1 MVMRALRRLLSP
13 TMGINRSEPVLAW
26 LLRGMTWLVSGRA
39 RRTGLRMLTFSF
51 LLGWLVGALFVSLE
65 ATGWLAIALIASRF
79 VLDGLTMTR
88 SWGRIGLE
96 YRTGRWDL
104 LRLTAQTEGAILR
117 AHYAAA
123 HAGVWREMLVF
134 LGLQTGML
142 LALGLAGTATSI
154 VYPAS
159 SLWVI
164 FVSLGLIAIL
174 SFDLLLRPRAL
185 AVLGL
190 ALSASAPRA
199 GLAAVLGGVALIGFW
214 FAQFVA
220 LLTGFFFASFLAVFP
235 PSEAGAV
242 FISTLLAIATLT
254 PPMLVTVFVQRAAL
268 FRLAVAVA
276 ARDAS
281 A

>member
-1 MVMRALRRLLSP
+1 MRALRRLVSP
-13 TMGINRSEPVLAW
+13 TLGVNHGEPVLAW
-26 LLRGMTWLVSGRA
+26 LLRDMPWLHGPGHTW
-39 RRTGLRMLTFSF
+39 RTALGVFGLSF
-51 LLGWLVGALFVSLE
+51 LLGALTGALLARSE
-65 ATGWLAIALIASRF
+65 AIAWIILPLIGSRF

-117 AHYAAA
+117 AYYAASC
-123 HAGVWREMLVF
+123 AGVWREMLVF

-142 LALGLAGTATSI
+142 LTTTLADVATFTG
-154 VYPAS
+154 YPAS
-159 SLWVI
+159 ALWVI
-164 FVSLGLIAIL
+164 LVSLGAVAIL
-174 SFDLLLRPRAL
+174 GFDLLLRPRAV
-185 AVLGL
+185 AALGL
-190 ALSASAPRA
+190 ALAASAPRA

-220 LLTGFFFASFLAVFP
+220 LLAGFFVASFLAVL
-235 PSEAGAV
+235 PSSEVGAV
-242 FISTLLAIATLT
+242 FVSTLLAIATLT
-254 PPMLVTVFVQRAAL
+254 PPLLVTLFVQRTAL